1 MPHIASSPDKSRI
14 KSKWSLDDTI
24 ELLANLD
31 FVVKNIRQN
40 SGWAGKNEVLQKL
53 QSRLRKRRN
62 VRQIDNKLKSLNGS
76 ERPKSIEDVYRY
88 GSSRMESLDVGLK
101 LKVLEEL
108 KSIKSKEVCMVVSTP
123 RQLRSGSRNLGIE
136 TSRSKRESTMFS
148 ERTPT
153 RTMPRRRR
161 GEPED
166 LVSKLSENE
175 SLSSKVRIRCE
186 TWKQQL
192 EYVD

>member
-1 MPHIASSPDKSRI
+1 MPHTASSPDKSRI
-14 KSKWSLDDTI
+14 KSKWSIDDTI

-62 VRQIDNKLKSLNGS
+62 VSQIDNKLKSLNGS

-175 SLSSKVRIRCE
+175 SLSSKVRIRCQTLE
-186 TWKQQL
+186 TTPRIR
-192 EYVD
+192 

>member
-1 MPHIASSPDKSRI
+1 MQHIASSPDKSHI
-14 KSKWSLDDTI
+14 KSKWSIDDTI

-62 VRQIDNKLKSLNGS
+62 VRQIDNKLKSLAGS

-108 KSIKSKEVCMVVSTP
+108 KSIKSNEVCMVVSTP

-186 TWKQQL
+186 TWKQHL

>member
-1 MPHIASSPDKSRI
+1 MQHIASSPDKSHI
-14 KSKWSLDDTI
+14 KSKWSIDDTI

-62 VRQIDNKLKSLNGS
+62 VRQIDNKLKSLTGS

-88 GSSRMESLDVGLK
+88 GSSCMESLDVGLK

-108 KSIKSKEVCMVVSTP
+108 KSIKSNEVCMVVSTP

-186 TWKQQL
+186 TWKQHL

>member
-1 MPHIASSPDKSRI
+1 MRHIAASTDKSRI
-14 KSKWSLDDTI
+14 KSKWSPDDTI

-31 FVVKNIRQN
+31 FIVKNIRQN
-40 SGWAGKNEVLQKL
+40 SGWAGTNEVLQKL
-53 QSRLRKRRN
+53 QSRLRKRRTI
-62 VRQIDNKLKSLNGS
+62 RQIDNKLKSLNGS
-76 ERPKSIEDVYRY
+76 ERPKTIEDVYRH
-88 GSSRMESLDVGLK
+88 GSSRMQSLDVGLK

-136 TSRSKRESTMFS
+136 TSRSKRESTIFS

-186 TWKQQL
+186 TWK
-192 EYVD
+192 